1 MDKQL
6 EKTIRQLHILFP
18 DKLFTPYVGGRVVAI
33 STRSEPDKILINL
46 TRMQA
51 INKLKIEID
60 HRQKQALLDKQTA
73 ESLTK
78 GS

>member
-6 EKTIRQLHILFP
+6 EKTIRQLHILFR
-18 DKLFTPYVGGRVVAI
+18 DKLFTPHVGGRVVAV
-33 STRSEPDKILINL
+33 SNRSEPDKILINL
-46 TRMQA
+46 TRRQA

-60 HRQKQALLDKQTA
+60 HRQKQALLDKQVA
-73 ESLTK
+73 ESISK